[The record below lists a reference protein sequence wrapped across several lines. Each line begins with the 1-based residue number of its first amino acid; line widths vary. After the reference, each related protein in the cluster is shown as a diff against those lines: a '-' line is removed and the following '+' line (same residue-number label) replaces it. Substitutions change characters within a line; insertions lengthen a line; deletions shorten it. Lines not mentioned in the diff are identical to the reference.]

1 MRLLQRSISFLG
13 RRRTSLLV
21 SVLAV
26 AILGCSPNS
35 AISET
40 PTPIPSTEEV
50 SSPGS
55 SDLLISDTNPE
66 DYADPELGFSFRYA
80 DDWVINDPS
89 ATEGIVV
96 EVASPDGQVIID
108 VLRDFPPPTID
119 LVSYAQAMAQTL
131 QLSRPALR
139 SVEEESVTLPDGTPA
154 YRIAFR
160 VEDGENPTLLGDLLV
175 AIRSLDESTEAFII
189 QASGIEG
196 PYTAWTGPIL
206 FLLETFQL
214 DQVS

>member
-1 MRLLQRSISFLG
+1 MRILQRPISSPG
-13 RRRTSLLV
+13 RRRVSLLV
-21 SVLAV
+21 SALALV
-26 AILGCSPNS
+26 ILGCSPN
-35 AISET
+35 AAAET
-40 PTPIPSTEEV
+40 PTPSTEDV
-50 SSPGS
+50 SSTGS
-55 SDLLISDTNPE
+55 PSLLIPGTSPE
-66 DYADPELGFSFRYA
+66 DYIDTALGFSFRYSGDWIV
-80 DDWVINDPS
+80 DDPP

-119 LVSYAQAMAQTL
+119 LISYAQAMAQTL
-131 QLSRPALR
+131 QLSRPTLE

-160 VEDGENPTLLGDLLV
+160 VEDEDGPTLLGDLLV
-175 AIRSLDESTEAFII
+175 VIRSLDESTEAFII

-196 PYTAWTGPIL
+196 PYIAWTGPIL

-214 DQVS
+214 NQVS